1 MALQSIK
8 KIRALIHHI
17 NEPLNRNSYILMVNS
32 GVLASAGF
40 IFWLICSRGGGAQA
54 TGLATSAVS
63 SLVMIS
69 IIARFGIDSS
79 IMTYVPV
86 LEAEKRRKF
95 VNSAFVFTGL
105 NSILFASIYAIF
117 IGKKI
122 SPELEV
128 IFEGNFGATSFIFA
142 ALLLTWGFLF
152 DSLLIS
158 QRRVD
163 FALIK
168 NLILSICRI
177 SAVLVFISSM
187 GFEDVFLAWAGSI
200 FISLIPTMLLFVP
213 HSNGNMVPESIDYFG
228 GMKNLWKPNIANFV
242 VSVVMNFPLAIGSLI
257 ALSKWGAVDA
267 GRFYIFWMIGAV
279 GMIAPVS
286 FSSTALVEAKELE
299 SSQIL
304 LNYRH
309 LGFCVFS
316 AILVSIAGII
326 ALPLFGDMFLSSDW
340 IAIIPFA
347 ASSIPG
353 YFFYSQLSYFRFKE
367 LLFPLVLMGCG
378 LVSAFLAGVVF
389 LPIGV
394 EETGMIFLFT
404 ITLFATIGWFI
415 SNYFLSGEVFDG
427 RK

>member
-1 MALQSIK
+1 MRLRSIK
-8 KIRALIHHI
+8 SVGGLISHI
-17 NEPLNRNSYILMVNS
+17 NEPLNRNSYILMINS
-32 GVLASAGF
+32 GVLSSAGF
-40 IFWLICSRGGGAQA
+40 IFWLICSRGGSAQA

-86 LEAEKRRKF
+86 LEGEKRRKF

-117 IGKKI
+117 IGGKV
-122 SPELEV
+122 SPDLRGV
-128 IFEGNFGATSFIFA
+128 FEGSFGASSFIFA
-142 ALLLTWGFLF
+142 SLLLTWGFLF

-163 FALIK
+163 LALIK
-168 NLILSICRI
+168 NVILSICRI
-177 SAVLVFISSM
+177 SAVFIFISSM

-213 HSNGNMVPESIDYFG
+213 RSNGSIVPESIDYFG
-228 GMKNLWKPNIANFV
+228 GMKNLWKPNIANFI

-286 FSSTALVEAKELE
+286 FSSTALVEAKEMD
-299 SSQIL
+299 SNQIL

-309 LGFCVFS
+309 LVFCIFS
-316 AILVSIAGII
+316 AILVSMAGIV
-326 ALPLFGDMFLSSDW
+326 ALPLFGDMFLPSDW
-340 IAIIPFA
+340 VAIIPFA

-353 YFFYSQLSYFRFKE
+353 YFFYSQLSYFRFRE
-367 LLFPLVLMGCG
+367 ILFPLVLMGCG
-378 LVSAFLAGVVF
+378 LVSTFLVGIVM

-404 ITLFATIGWFI
+404 ITLFSAMGWLT
-415 SNYFLSGEVFDG
+415 SNSYLRRDVVND
-427 RK
+427 

>member
-1 MALQSIK
+1 MKGVGGIVS
-8 KIRALIHHI
+8 HI
-17 NEPLNRNSYILMVNS
+17 NEPLNRNSYILMINS
-32 GVLASAGF
+32 GVLSSAGF

-86 LEAEKRRKF
+86 LEKEKRRKF

-105 NSILFASIYAIF
+105 NSVLFASIYAIL
-117 IGKKI
+117 IGARV
-122 SPELEV
+122 SPELSI
-128 IFEGNFGATSFIFA
+128 IFEGGFGSTTFILASLF
-142 ALLLTWGFLF
+142 LTWGFLF

-163 FALIK
+163 LALIK
-168 NLILSICRI
+168 NLILSLCRI
-177 SAVLVFISSM
+177 SAVLIFISSM
-187 GFEDVFLAWAGSI
+187 GFGDVFLAWSGSI

-213 HSNGNMVPESIDYFG
+213 RSNGSMVPESIDYFR
-228 GMKNLWKPNIANFV
+228 GMNNLWKPNIANFI

-286 FSSTALVEAKELE
+286 FSSTALVEAKEMD

-316 AILVSIAGII
+316 ALLVSIVGII
-326 ALPLFGDMFLSSDW
+326 ALPLFGDMFLPSDW

-353 YFFYSQLSYFRFKE
+353 YFFYSQLSYFRFNE
-367 LLFPLVLMGCG
+367 ILFPLVLMGCG
-378 LVSAFLAGVVF
+378 LVSTFLAGIVM

-394 EETGMIFLFT
+394 EETGVIFLVT
-404 ITLFATIGWFI
+404 ITIFAAVGWFT
-415 SNYFLSGEVFDG
+415 SNNYLRRDVDNG
-427 RK
+427 